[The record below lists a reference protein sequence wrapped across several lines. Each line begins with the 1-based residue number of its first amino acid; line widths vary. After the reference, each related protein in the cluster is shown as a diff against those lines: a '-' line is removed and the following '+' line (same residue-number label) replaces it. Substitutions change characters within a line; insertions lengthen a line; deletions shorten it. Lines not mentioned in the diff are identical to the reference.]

1 MAISVG
7 LDNEKE
13 LTLAIAIA
21 LRDES
26 YRRII
31 GIAARDTILERV
43 TPAHQAENLARIY
56 RQSIA

>member
-13 LTLAIAIA
+13 LTLAIAIR

-26 YRRII
+26 YRRNI
-31 GIAARDTILERV
+31 GMAAPDMILDRL
-43 TPAHQAENLARIY
+43 TAAHQGENLARIY
-56 RQSIA
+56 TQSIA

>member
-1 MAISVG
+1 MATSVG

-13 LTLAIAIA
+13 LTLAIATG

-31 GIAARDTILERV
+31 GIAARDTILERL
-43 TPAHQAENLARIY
+43 TAAHQAENLARIY